1 MRSLLTEQDFGTTTW
16 EYEILEN
23 RKMQVR
29 SFVQID
35 NGIAVLSDL
44 RKNTSYIYAGNFGQN
59 IGISQNG
66 LIIDSAF
73 EDEIFNC
80 IPADDLIERHVLEL
94 RYFHFQRANEIRERK
109 NYNTICLIHFQL
121 QNGNTIPVL
130 HRSYYLESLPNG
142 SIWLSLCTYTPYIET
157 PTLTS
162 GQIVNN
168 KNGKVVQQKEYQLY
182 DNLLLSPREKEV
194 LTEQARNEGK
204 PENIIEKMV
213 IGRINKYYK
222 EVCLVDQLFIKDD
235 ELTITKLLK
244 ARNAEVARFARF
256 ALGEGIEKKQENFAE
271 EVASFMK

>member
-1 MRSLLTEQDFGTTTW
+1 MPNHQEQELRSLLTEQDFGTTTW

-182 DNLLLSPREKEV
+182 DNLLLIPREKEV
-194 LTEQARNEGK
+194 LTLLAKGHSSKQIADILNISTNTVYRHRQNILSALQVSNTAAAIQVGFRL
-204 PENIIEKMV
+204 NII
-213 IGRINKYYK
+213 
-222 EVCLVDQLFIKDD
+222 
-235 ELTITKLLK
+235 
-244 ARNAEVARFARF
+244 
-256 ALGEGIEKKQENFAE
+256 
-271 EVASFMK
+271 